1 MNVSEK
7 EGKRKVLAFAWFT
20 LNNKAL
26 QIGFLDSD
34 GKIDKD
40 RTFVCFVADL
50 IDVFSGFTKSA
61 KVYLQVPFNEACA

>member
-1 MNVSEK
+1 MSEK
-7 EGKRKVLAFAWFT
+7 TSKRKVLAFAWFT

-40 RTFVCFVADL
+40 KTYVCFVPDL
-50 IDVFSGFTKSA
+50 IDAFGGFRHII
-61 KVYLQVPFNEACA
+61 KVYKQLPFDRAVRF

>member
-1 MNVSEK
+1 MAESK
-7 EGKRKVLAFAWFT
+7 PKRKVLAFAWFT

-50 IDVFSGFTKSA
+50 IDTFSGFTKSA
-61 KVYLQVPFNEACA
+61 KVYRQLPFNEASA